1 MKAIVV
7 KEGLEGRPLAW
18 EEVPAPRPGTG
29 EVLMK
34 VHAAALNR
42 ADLAQRAGTYPPPPG
57 ASDILGL
64 EVAGRIAGLGAEVS
78 GWEVGDEACVL
89 LSGGGYAEL
98 VAAPAGLLMRVPDG
112 WSLTEAAALPE
123 AYITAYLNLFGDGRL
138 EQGETVLIH
147 AGASGVGLAAI
158 QLATAAGA
166 RVIVTVGSD
175 RKAEFCTSI
184 GAHAAINYREQD
196 VAEAVAAAT
205 DGEGVDLVIDLVG
218 ARHFEANI
226 ASLKRGG
233 RLVFISAISG
243 RKVELDISKVM
254 SRRLVITGSTLRRR
268 SLAEK
273 AGLVEGLTA
282 RFGRHFESGLIRPV
296 IDSVFPIEEAGAA
309 HQRMA
314 DDLNIGKIVLKVR
327 E

>member
-1 MKAIVV
+1 VKAIVV
-7 KEGLEGRPLAW
+7 KEGGPLAW
-18 EEVPAPRPGTG
+18 EDVPAPEPGPG
-29 EVLMK
+29 EVLIE

-57 ASDILGL
+57 APDTLGL
-64 EVAGRIAGLGAEVS
+64 EVAGRITKLGAGVS
-78 GWEVGDEACVL
+78 GWQVGEEACVL

-98 VAAPAGLLMRVPDG
+98 AVAPAALLMRIPQG
-112 WSLTEAAALPE
+112 WSHVEAAALPE
-123 AYITAYLNLFGDGRL
+123 AYITAYLNLFDDGWL
-138 EQGETVLIH
+138 QQGETVLIH

-158 QLATAAGA
+158 QLAAAAGA

-175 RKAEFCTSI
+175 RKAEFCSAA
-184 GAHAAINYREQD
+184 GAHAAINYRDRD
-196 VAEAVAAAT
+196 VADGVAEAT
-205 DGEGVDLVIDLVG
+205 DGEGVDLVLDLVG

-254 SRRLVITGSTLRRR
+254 GKRLVITGSTLRRR
-268 SLAEK
+268 TLDEK
-273 AGLVEGLTA
+273 AELVDRLLG
-282 RFGRHFESGLIRPV
+282 RFGQQFESGAIRPV
-296 IDSVFPIEEAGAA
+296 IDSVYPVAEAEAA
-309 HQRMA
+309 QRRMA
-314 DDLNIGKIVLKVR
+314 DDLNIGKIVLQVR

>member
-7 KEGLEGRPLAW
+7 QEGREGRPVVW
-18 EEVPAPRPGTG
+18 EEVPEPRPGTG
-29 EVLMK
+29 EVLIE

-57 ASDILGL
+57 ASEILGL
-64 EVAGRIAGLGAEVS
+64 EVAGRIALLGADVS

-98 VAAPAGLLMRVPDG
+98 AVAPAELLMEVPAG
-112 WSLTEAAALPE
+112 WSLIEAAALPE
-123 AYITAYLNLFGDGRL
+123 AYITAYLNLFEDGRL

-166 RVIVTVGSD
+166 RVIVTVGTD
-175 RKAEFCTSI
+175 RKAEFCRSV

-205 DGEGVDLVIDLVG
+205 DGAGVDLVIDLVG

-226 ASLKRGG
+226 ASLRRGG

-243 RKVELDISKVM
+243 RTVELDISKVM
-254 SRRLVITGSTLRRR
+254 SKRLVITGSTLRRR

-273 AGLVEGLTA
+273 AELVDRLTG
-282 RFGRHFESGLIRPV
+282 RFGRHFESGAIRPV
-296 IDSVFPIEEAGAA
+296 IDSVFPIAEAAAA